1 MILSEYIV
9 SISRQ
14 IEFALFPVSKD
25 SGYPR
30 LFSIDNKMR
39 LTARHLEIDVFKPS
53 FSVKYRPGI
62 GFFLSSQR
70 LAEITCH
77 LLIY

>member
-14 IEFALFPVSKD
+14 IEFALFPVSED
-25 SGYPR
+25 SEYPK

-39 LTARHLEIDVFKPS
+39 LTARHLEIDVFKP
-53 FSVKYRPGI
+53 
-62 GFFLSSQR
+62 
-70 LAEITCH
+70 
-77 LLIY
+77 